1 MLQNLHV
8 KNLALIDEAEV
19 DFSGGLNILTGETG
33 AGKSIILGSVSLALG
48 GRYSADMLRKG
59 ADKGLVEL
67 TFYVENPETVRK
79 LEEMDLSPDGG
90 QIIITRRFNGNRSVS
105 RINGET
111 VTLGRLKEAAQ
122 VLIDIHGQHEHQS
135 LLYKKNHLAILDAFA
150 KEAGEWKKKVADSYK
165 EYRRLEK
172 ELKEA
177 DKDEAERTK
186 EISFLEFEIDEIENA
201 GITAAECQSVEEDYR
216 RMMQGK
222 RIAENLEEAYLY
234 TAGEGGISAAE
245 AIGRAVRA
253 AAVAA
258 EHDDKSGELYEQL
271 VEVENLIG
279 DSGRELR
286 CYLDSLSFEPEQFYE
301 TESRLNQINH
311 LKVKYG
317 DSAEAIL
324 QHKADD
330 EERLLILKNYDEYL
344 NELKGKLK
352 KSEERLQKECEGLSE
367 IRKKEAKLL
376 QAKIAEGLQ
385 DLNFLDVRF
394 AITFARKN
402 GYTENGFD
410 EIEYEISTNPG
421 ESLKPLGKIVSGGE
435 LSRIM
440 LALKAIL
447 ADRDQI
453 ETLIFDEIDTGISGR
468 TAQKVSEKMAV
479 IGHHHQVLCI
489 THLPQIAAMA
499 DSHFEIEKHIRENE
513 TTTQIHTLD
522 EENSVRELARLLGG
536 AQITDAVLEN
546 AQEMKKLAEEYKT
559 GMKL

>member
-150 KEAGEWKKKVADSYK
+150 KEAGEWKKKVADSYR

-177 DKDEAERTK
+177 DKDEAERAK

-271 VEVENLIG
+271 
-279 DSGRELR
+279 D
-286 CYLDSLSFEPEQFYE
+286 
-301 TESRLNQINH
+301 QINH

-352 KSEERLQKECEGLSE
+352 KSEERLQKECEGLSK

-385 DLNFLDVRF
+385 DLNFLDVCFEIRF
-394 AITFARKN
+394 SKTS
-402 GYTENGFD
+402 GYTVEGTD
-410 EIEYEISTNPG
+410 EVEFMISMNPG
-421 ESLKPLGKIVSGGE
+421 EPTRPLATVASGGE

-440 LALKAIL
+440 LAIKAVM
-447 ADRDQI
+447 ADKDEI
-453 ETLIFDEIDTGISGR
+453 ETLIFDEIDVGISGR
-468 TAQKVSEKMAV
+468 TAQKVSEKMCL
-479 IGHHHQVLCI
+479 IGRKHQVICI
-489 THLPQIAAMA
+489 THLAQIAAMA
-499 DSHFEIEKHIRENE
+499 DTHYLIEKRVEDQMTKTKIR
-513 TTTQIHTLD
+513 QLD
-522 EENSVRELARLLGG
+522 GEESVQELGRILGG
-536 AQITDAVLEN
+536 AKITDAVLEN
-546 AQEMKKLAEEYKT
+546 AREMKILASGLK
-559 GMKL
+559 K

>member
-1 MLQNLHV
+1 M
-8 KNLALIDEAEV
+8 
-19 DFSGGLNILTGETG
+19 
-33 AGKSIILGSVSLALG
+33 
-48 GRYSADMLRKG
+48 
-59 ADKGLVEL
+59 
-67 TFYVENPETVRK
+67 
-79 LEEMDLSPDGG
+79 
-90 QIIITRRFNGNRSVS
+90 
-105 RINGET
+105 
-111 VTLGRLKEAAQ
+111 TLGRLKEAAQ

-135 LLYKKNHLAILDAFA
+135 LLYKKNHLVILDAFA
-150 KEAGEWKKKVADSYK
+150 KEAGEWKKKVADSYR

-177 DKDEAERTK
+177 DKDEAERAK

-330 EERLLILKNYDEYL
+330 EE
-344 NELKGKLK
+344 
-352 KSEERLQKECEGLSE
+352 C
-367 IRKKEAKLL
+367 
-376 QAKIAEGLQ
+376 
-385 DLNFLDVRF
+385 FCF
-394 AITFARKN
+394 
-402 GYTENGFD
+402 
-410 EIEYEISTNPG
+410 
-421 ESLKPLGKIVSGGE
+421 
-435 LSRIM
+435 
-440 LALKAIL
+440 
-447 ADRDQI
+447 
-453 ETLIFDEIDTGISGR
+453 
-468 TAQKVSEKMAV
+468 
-479 IGHHHQVLCI
+479 
-489 THLPQIAAMA
+489 
-499 DSHFEIEKHIRENE
+499 
-513 TTTQIHTLD
+513 
-522 EENSVRELARLLGG
+522 
-536 AQITDAVLEN
+536 
-546 AQEMKKLAEEYKT
+546 KKL
-559 GMKL
+559 